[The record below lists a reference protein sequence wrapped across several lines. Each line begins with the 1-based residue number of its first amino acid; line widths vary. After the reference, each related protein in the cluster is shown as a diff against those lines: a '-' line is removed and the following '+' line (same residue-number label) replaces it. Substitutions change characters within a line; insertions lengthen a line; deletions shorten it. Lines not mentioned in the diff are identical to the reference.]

1 MTLIARFSS
10 HATFCLLAAF
20 VTSLAAFGCGGG
32 EAAGPIHDRL
42 WLTKVP
48 KKLTEEVG
56 AFMVVRASESKQ
68 YGSLFKGSM
77 YRGSYD
83 TFHWA
88 PEGEDRAKLRTVQ
101 DDKVHNVRVAAC
113 EPDEGFHYCML
124 VHGDPQGVERYQSR
138 KGWGLGRPN
147 KLKPGAAFDLASQL
161 RALADA
167 DPEVAALVAGLDVLE
182 AAEAQP

>member
-77 YRGSYD
+77 HRGSYD

-167 DPEVAALVAGLDVLE
+167 DPEVAALVAGLDVHD